1 MTASIY
7 QEMKLVQVKPGT
19 EWYVAI
25 PHPYEPGVLAVDVD
39 KDLTFSAAH
48 AVAAV
53 TAAQDVP
60 AFNRFIPL
68 RIELIPGALE
78 ASAFSLLLNLLYQA
92 IEGRGVGGKE
102 SDARQLLL
110 ALTLRGVRKGL
121 GQGLHEALTRPL
133 EREERLCVEHDFLMQ
148 QVRARQQAATRG
160 RMGSYQQDAAWGD
173 E

>member
-25 PHPYEPGVLAVDVD
+25 PHPHEPGVLAVDVD
-39 KDLTFSAAH
+39 KNLTFAAYH
-48 AVAAV
+48 AAESV
-53 TAAQDVP
+53 TAVQDVP

-78 ASAFSLLLNLLYQA
+78 ASAFSLLLNVLYQA
-92 IEGRGVGGKE
+92 IEGRGVGGE
-102 SDARQLLL
+102 APDARQRLM
-110 ALTLRGVRKGL
+110 ALTLQAVRDAL
-121 GQGLHEALTRPL
+121 GWGLHEALTRPP
-133 EREERLCVEHDFLMQ
+133 EREERLYVEHDFLVH
-148 QVRARQQAATRG
+148 QVCARQAASRG